1 MGHISKYC
9 KAVDV
14 NTNKIMPQSGNCK
27 KAPDGVEPGNRR
39 VIKVK
44 VGSDM
49 IDFLYDTGSQNSVI
63 PPHVYDSLQ
72 VDHLDSHEAI
82 WNLNRRG

>member
-14 NTNKIMPQSGNCK
+14 DTNKIIPQSGNCK
-27 KAPDGVEPGNRR
+27 EAPDGVEPGNLL

-63 PPHVYDSLQ
+63 PRHVYDSLKLN
-72 VDHLDSHEAI
+72 HL
-82 WNLNRRG
+82 